1 MIILVNK
8 IKEVGWC
15 IRYFNLFYQF
25 KGHIYLNEK
34 PFSPIRYN
42 FSVILGFWGSQNFAI
57 LKNCFY
63 ILSHSK
69 QMSWSHGFNAKIGLK
84 NGQPWAKIFAKMFR
98 NMAGRTKPQ
107 PHFVFSQITWPRVVR
122 FSNRFLLWNCGIE
135 AVVLSTIKGTT
146 EFLKIRNFAC
156 EPQKLPQNPKFVG
169 KLDLIGKKKGRHH
182 NLKMG

>member
-1 MIILVNK
+1 MA
-8 IKEVGWC
+8 
-15 IRYFNLFYQF
+15 YFNWFHSIR
-25 KGHIYLNEK
+25 GHIYLNEK
-34 PFSPIRYN
+34 PFSLIRYN

-146 EFLKIRNFAC
+146 EEKKNQILYVYLKNWLKNLKLLKI
-156 EPQKLPQNPKFVG
+156 
-169 KLDLIGKKKGRHH
+169 
-182 NLKMG
+182 